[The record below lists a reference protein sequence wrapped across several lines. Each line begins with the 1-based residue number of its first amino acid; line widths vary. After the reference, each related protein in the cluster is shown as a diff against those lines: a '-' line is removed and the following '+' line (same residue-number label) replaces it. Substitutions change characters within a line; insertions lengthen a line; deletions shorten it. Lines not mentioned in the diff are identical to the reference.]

1 MSTGIVIK
9 MKSKWGFK
17 TPNSGKLRDL
27 DTDVEYT
34 FTRPALT
41 MTAEGP
47 VPKWNVE
54 LYDAVSFTISG
65 GVATDVTLLKKHTK
79 GKTIVKL

>member
-1 MSTGIVIK
+1 MATGIVIK
-9 MKSKWGFK
+9 MKSAWGFK
-17 TPNSGKLRDL
+17 TPNSGTLRDL
-27 DTDVEYT
+27 DTSIEYP

-54 LYDAVSFTISG
+54 LYDAVSFTIAG
-65 GVATDVTLLKKHTK
+65 NVATDVTLLKKHTK

>member
-1 MSTGIVIK
+1 MATGIVIK

-17 TPNSGKLRDL
+17 TPNSGTLRDL
-27 DTDVEYT
+27 DTAVEYP

-54 LYDAVSFTISG
+54 LYDAVSFTIAG
-65 GVATDVTLLKKHTK
+65 NTATDVVLLKKHIK